1 MKILITG
8 AAGFFGSHLCEH
20 LLKATDWEIIL
31 LDKLAY
37 ASNGMSRLRDIKV
50 FDQNKNRVSMF
61 AIDISYPIS
70 SGVEKEIGGVDY
82 IVHIA
87 AESDVNRSIADP
99 RPFVQSNVVGTME
112 MLQLA
117 RKMMPRLKAYLQFS
131 TDECF
136 GPCYDGAPSFKEWSR
151 YLPTNPYASTK
162 AAADML
168 CFGWA
173 NTYGV
178 PLIVTNCMNM
188 YGERQHPE
196 KFIPLVIRKILR
208 SEMIYVH
215 SDPTRTKAGSRAY
228 IHCRNAASAIHFILE
243 NSKAGTGMKLK
254 EKFNIVG
261 EQEID
266 NLALATMIHKTMEEA
281 MNKKLDFKVE
291 LVDFHSSR
299 PGHDLRYALDGRKL
313 AELGWTPPKDFQT
326 SLEKTVRWSISPE
339 NLHWLLLED
348 S

>member
-1 MKILITG
+1 MLISG
-8 AAGFFGSHLCEH
+8 AAGFFGSHLVEA
-20 LLKATDWEIIL
+20 LLKNTDWELIL
-31 LDKLAY
+31 LDKLGY
-37 ASNGMSRLRDIKV
+37 ASNGISRLRDVKV
-50 FDQNKNRVSMF
+50 FENSKNRVSMY

-70 SGVEKEIGGVDY
+70 LGVEKEIGSVDY
-82 IVHIA
+82 IVHLA

-99 RPFVQSNVVGTME
+99 RPFVQSNIVGTME

-117 RKMMPRLKAYLQFS
+117 RKMLPRLKTYVQFS
-131 TDECF
+131 TDETF
-136 GPCYDGAPSFKEWSR
+136 GPCYDGAPPFKEWSR
-151 YLPTNPYASTK
+151 YLPTNPYSSTK

-196 KFIPLVIRKILR
+196 KFIPLVVRKILR
-208 SEMIYVH
+208 SEIIYVH
-215 SDPTRTKAGSRAY
+215 SDPSRTKAGSRAY
-228 IHCRNAASAIHFILE
+228 IHCRNVASAVQFILE
-243 NSKAGTGMKLK
+243 KAKAGTGMKLK

-266 NLALATMIHKTMEEA
+266 NLELATMIHKTMEQE
-281 MNKKLDFKVE
+281 MNRKLDFKTE

-313 AELGWTPPKDFQT
+313 ADLGWSPPKDFET
-326 SLEKTVRWSISPE
+326 SLTKCVNWMISPE
-339 NLHWLLLED
+339 NIHWLLLQD
-348 S
+348 